1 MQSNAS
7 TREQCSYTQYKVKLP
22 KSQRGLRH
30 SILKSSPSVLEGWP
44 SWPWIY
50 FHTFHNGVFVLLE
63 HRATGTATEVMEL
76 KGMENLPWKKS
87 LKRTWPYSGEKA
99 KGCGQS
105 YQSHKLNA
113 IINSLSKLNQNS
125 SKLYLTV
132 LEPGGWVG
140 DWAVNE
146 TCQISVGKREQ
157 KSLLDLMGTYQLMF
171 DVMKSMEAEL
181 AGSERDQADL

>member
-1 MQSNAS
+1 MLLCMCNSRKYIISVQKVQRNAS
-7 TREQCSYTQYKVKLP
+7 TREQCSYTQYRVKLP

-30 SILKSSPSVLEGWP
+30 SILKSFPSVLEGWP
-44 SWPWIY
+44 SQPWIY
-50 FHTFHNGVFVLLE
+50 LHTFHNGVFVLLE
-63 HRATGTATEVMEL
+63 HWATGTETEVMEIL

-125 SKLYLTV
+125 SKLHLTV
-132 LEPGGWVG
+132 LELGGWVG

-146 TCQISVGKREQ
+146 TCQVSVWKREQ
-157 KSLLDLMGTYQLMF
+157 KSPLDLMGTW
-171 DVMKSMEAEL
+171 
-181 AGSERDQADL
+181 